1 MSTFHWYL
9 LGSFSLSL
17 SFSLTVHYCAL
28 FWPFLHSI
36 ILRCGRVKSGLN
48 LSLTS
53 CWRTNSSCML
63 FSFRI
68 TLSEGTFSL
77 FLFPNLAQ
85 HLVFIPYPFYCVT
98 LFGIVSTFLNFFPFL
113 LFIYLFFPPKV
124 KKRKRKRKRKE
135 EEEAE
140 FTVFY
145 RDLDPWI
152 FVVFKWAFGI
162 VSGFDVLGKFC
173 HWSNKVS
180 AEINFCFLF

>member
-1 MSTFHWYL
+1 MILTGVFLSL
-9 LGSFSLSL
+9 SLSL

-98 LFGIVSTFLNFFPFL
+98 LFGIVSTFLNFFFL
-113 LFIYLFFPPKV
+113 SFYLFIYFSLPRLKKKKK
-124 KKRKRKRKRKE
+124 KKRRRRS
-135 EEEAE
+135 
-140 FTVFY
+140 
-145 RDLDPWI
+145 WI
-152 FVVFKWAFGI
+152 YCVLQGLGSVNLCCFQVGIWDCIWVWRFGK
-162 VSGFDVLGKFC
+162 VLSLVEQGKC
-173 HWSNKVS
+173 WN
-180 AEINFCFLF
+180 

>member
-1 MSTFHWYL
+1 MIFLKYFFNKCQHFIDTYWGL
-9 LGSFSLSL
+9 SLSL

-63 FSFRI
+63 FSFQI

-98 LFGIVSTFLNFFPFL
+98 LFGIVSTFLNFFFL
-113 LFIYLFFPPKV
+113 SFYLFIYFSLPRLKKEKEKEKKKKKLNLLCFTGTWIRESLLFS
-124 KKRKRKRKRKE
+124 
-135 EEEAE
+135 
-140 FTVFY
+140 
-145 RDLDPWI
+145 
-152 FVVFKWAFGI
+152 
-162 VSGFDVLGKFC
+162 SGHLGLYLGLTF
-173 HWSNKVS
+173 WESSVTGRTR
-180 AEINFCFLF
+180 